1 MEESSGLGKKT
12 NTKTWF
18 WLPMQKPGLG
28 HTLATAVICTS
39 QYCGH
44 NMLPPPC
51 RALLSHLNSKHLGRQ
66 IWANNFLVL

>member
-1 MEESSGLGKKT
+1 MEESLGLGKKT

-18 WLPMQKPGLG
+18 WLPIPKPGLG

-44 NMLPPPC
+44 NMPPPPC
-51 RALLSHLNSKHLGRQ
+51 RALLLH
-66 IWANNFLVL
+66 